1 MRSVTRDVKTMTLG
15 IDVINQEIEFWE
27 NKSKE
32 NKKDK
37 SIKKRVERLYA
48 ARKHLIENPKA
59 ANELME
65 RL

>member
-27 NKSKE
+27 NKS
-32 NKKDK
+32 KKDK

>member
-1 MRSVTRDVKTMTLG
+1 MRSVTRDVQAMTLG
-15 IDVINQEIEFWE
+15 IDVINQEIEYWE
-27 NKSKE
+27 NKS
-32 NKKDK
+32 KKDK

-48 ARKHLIENPKA
+48 ARKHLVENPKA

>member
-1 MRSVTRDVKTMTLG
+1 MRSVTRDVQAMTLG
-15 IDVINQEIEFWE
+15 IDVINQEIKYWE
-27 NKSKE
+27 DKS
-32 NKKDK
+32 KKDK

-65 RL
+65 KLS

>member
-48 ARKHLIENPKA
+48 ARKHLIENPKP

>member
-1 MRSVTRDVKTMTLG
+1 MRSVTRDVQTMTLG

-27 NKSKE
+27 NKS
-32 NKKDK
+32 KKDK

>member
-1 MRSVTRDVKTMTLG
+1 MRSVTRDVQKMTLG

-27 NKSKE
+27 NKS
-32 NKKDK
+32 KKDK